1 MARTLQFKRYGSAT
15 LANTIGANGELII
28 NQTNKTLTV
37 HDGITPGGFTLLN
50 EAIEID
56 IDQYARNQ
64 ANTASNNITIIQG
77 VNTTQN
83 TNITNAT
90 NLAQSAYNYA
100 NTIVSD
106 TQIDPYARTTAN
118 SASNNI
124 TIIQGVNSTQNTNIT
139 TATNLAQSAFNTA
152 NNANTR
158 TIISGLGVSKL
169 DFATYGSNTA
179 YLTTTN
185 DDSTALFIGATS
197 ADLYANTNVTI
208 RANTKGTSQNWTFG
222 ENGSLTFPD
231 STIQTTAWT
240 GSAIDQTARNTA
252 NTATN
257 NITIIQGVN
266 TTQNTNITTAN
277 NHAWAAFTKANNALA
292 NTTGS
297 WTVTTGAST
306 YSFTVPSDGTYVMWV
321 KGNIPNGIITWNATL
336 SISNSNVPAI
346 GTQYAWNYT
355 GGGSPILLTTLP
367 DQIRGTANTISTDN
381 TYVGSTSNRFD
392 FGISNSSGSSQT
404 IYYGYTKI

>member
-1 MARTLQFKRYGSAT
+1 MPRTLQFRRLPAAT
-15 LANTIGANGELII
+15 LANTTGAIGELIV
-28 NQTNKTLTV
+28 NSNNYTLTV
-37 HDGITPGGFTLLN
+37 HDGALPGGYALLN
-50 EAIEID
+50 SATGSN
-56 IDQYARNQ
+56 IDQTARNT
-64 ANTASNNITIIQG
+64 ANTATNNITIIQG

-83 TNITNAT
+83 TRLNSIETINA
-90 NLAQSAYNYA
+90 NQ
-100 NTIVSD
+100 NTSIS
-106 TQIDPYARTTAN
+106 
-118 SASNNI
+118 
-124 TIIQGVNSTQNTNIT
+124 IIQGVDTTQNTNIT

-185 DDSTALFIGATS
+185 DDSTALFMGAAS
-197 ADLYANTNVTI
+197 AELYANTNVTI

-277 NHAWAAFTKANNALA
+277 NAAWAAFTKANNALA

-297 WTVTTGAST
+297 WTVTTGTNT
-306 YSFTVPSDGTYVMWV
+306 YSFTVPSDGTYTMWV
-321 KGNIPNGIITWNATL
+321 KGNIANGIIIWNATL

-355 GGGSPILLTTLP
+355 GGGSPILLTAIP
-367 DQIRGTANTISTDN
+367 NQIRGTANTISTDN

>member
-1 MARTLQFKRYGSAT
+1 MPRTLQFRRLPAAT
-15 LANTIGANGELII
+15 LANTTGAIGELIV
-28 NQTNKTLTV
+28 NSNNYTLTV
-37 HDGITPGGFTLLN
+37 HDGALPGGYALLN
-50 EAIEID
+50 SATD
-56 IDQYARNQ
+56 SNIDQTARNT
-64 ANTASNNITIIQG
+64 ANTNSNNISIIQG
-77 VNTTQN
+77 VDTTQN
-83 TNITNAT
+83 TRLNSIETINA
-90 NLAQSAYNYA
+90 NQ
-100 NTIVSD
+100 NTSIS
-106 TQIDPYARTTAN
+106 
-118 SASNNI
+118 
-124 TIIQGVNSTQNTNIT
+124 IIQGVDTTQNTNIT

-185 DDSTALFIGATS
+185 DDSTALFMGAAS
-197 ADLYANTNVTI
+197 AELYSTTFQI

-277 NHAWAAFTKANNALA
+277 NAAWAAFTKANNALA

-297 WTVTTGAST
+297 WTVTTGTNT
-306 YSFTVPSDGTYVMWV
+306 YSFTVPSDGTYTMWV
-321 KGNIPNGIITWNATL
+321 KGNIANGIIIWNATL

-355 GGGSPILLTTLP
+355 GGGSPILFTAIP
-367 DQIRGTANTISTDN
+367 NQIRGTANTISTDN